1 MNFDNNQFLSTVC
14 YSTLVMIDKELTE
27 IRKQNEW
34 LQGLYTDLNMEAV
47 EGCLDQLSAAHEK
60 FTVCAAIIPNEAD
73 IHPS

>member
-1 MNFDNNQFLSTVC
+1 
-14 YSTLVMIDKELTE
+14 MIDKELTE

-60 FTVCAAIIPNEAD
+60 FKVCAAVTQNEAD
-73 IHPS
+73 IHPL